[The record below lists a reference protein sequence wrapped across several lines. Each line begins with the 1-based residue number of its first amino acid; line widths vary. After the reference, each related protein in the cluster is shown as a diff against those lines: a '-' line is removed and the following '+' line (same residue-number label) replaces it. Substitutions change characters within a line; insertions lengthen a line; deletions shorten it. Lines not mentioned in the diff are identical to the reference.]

1 MADLTVF
8 ALDELHWDDDV
19 FVNDLPDGSPRL
31 RRPPGGYRY
40 TLAAG
45 EVTQEDGVLTDARP
59 AGVLHSATG

>member
-1 MADLTVF
+1 VF

-19 FVNDLPDGSPRL
+19 FVNDLPGGSSRL

-40 TLAAG
+40 TLANG
-45 EVTQEDGVLTDARP
+45 EVTQEDGVLTDVRP